1 MQRKHP
7 ALLRACLHAYI
18 ICLLLSSL
26 HLYTHAQYQ
35 PELTFE
41 SGSAFRE
48 GRGLYISGG
57 YNATGI
63 VNQTFM
69 IDLSVSWNTGRPA
82 YKSLPLGPLSN
93 WFASAL
99 TADGRKWF
107 VYVNGAGDVFD
118 FQSNKWDHILDNGS
132 SKVEGYGAATDP
144 ETGKIYIPFAWM
156 RSSMMVVDIT
166 NGFDTDNITTPL
178 PTQIMYAVTWNS
190 LLKGLIY
197 AIPAGMYQ
205 YIPSIGWA
213 NFTGPQG
220 LLATEGYCLVS
231 SGSGSKV
238 VLFGGSIKGQDPAVS
253 DIFILDFKTHTWK
266 KGPPTSP
273 EDIRR
278 SPACA
283 ISNDYFIAWGGQ
295 VRTSKQRT
303 LVYDLKVDK
312 WVTCYIAPGVTPIT
326 TNPSVCDAPIDMPTD
341 TPISTSTPS
350 GSKSYTGAI
359 LGAICGGLAV
369 GLIAGGVYGYRA
381 RKSKLSTSSDNPM
394 YMDTHASSGR
404 DPEEE
409 MRDANRR
416 IETVHVGAFG
426 FKNAPQDPHALISTN
441 HTDDIYTEFT
451 KVG

>member
-1 MQRKHP
+1 MERKHP
-7 ALLRACLHAYI
+7 AFFRTYLLAYI
-18 ICLLLSSL
+18 ISLLLSSYPYL
-26 HLYTHAQYQ
+26 SAHAQYQ
-35 PELTFE
+35 PELTLE

-99 TADGRKWF
+99 TADGREWF
-107 VYVNGAGDVFD
+107 VYVNGAGNVFD
-118 FQSNKWDHILDNGS
+118 FQSNKWDHVFDNGS

-156 RSSMMVVDIT
+156 GSSMMVVDLK
-166 NGFDTDNITTPL
+166 NGFTTDNINTTL

-213 NFTGPQG
+213 NLIGPQE

-231 SGSGSKV
+231 SDSGSKV
-238 VLFGGSIKGQDPAVS
+238 VLFGGSIKGQDPVVS

-266 KGPPTSP
+266 KGTPTSP

-312 WVTCYIAPGVTPIT
+312 WVSCYIAPGTTPTT
-326 TNPSVCDAPIDMPTD
+326 TNPSVCDAPIDE
-341 TPISTSTPS
+341 PIDKPSTPS
-350 GSKSYTGAI
+350 GSMSYTGAI

-381 RKSKLSTSSDNPM
+381 RKNKLSTSSDNPV

-409 MRDANRR
+409 MRDADRR
-416 IETVHVGAFG
+416 LETVHVGAFG

-441 HTDDIYTEFT
+441 HSDDIYTGNT